1 MIRSATGRAPVTSQA
16 ALQLHAR
23 IQTLHKHYTIG
34 IRMYL
39 SMKSSLVFL
48 IFFFSSNTRMALSA
62 PQSDEF
68 ELQFYSTMLMDRGRE
83 PYSHAVMEEH
93 HRWKAFRFLVA
104 GYPK

>member
-48 IFFFSSNTRMALSA
+48 IYFFSSNTRMALSA

-68 ELQFYSTMLMDRGRE
+68 ELQFYSTMLMDAIGETTETVRLE
-83 PYSHAVMEEH
+83 
-93 HRWKAFRFLVA
+93 LV
-104 GYPK
+104 GGTLDVDTKTSF

>member
-1 MIRSATGRAPVTSQA
+1 MIRSATGPAPVTSQA
-16 ALQLHAR
+16 AVPLHAR

-48 IFFFSSNTRMALSA
+48 IYFFSSNTRMALSA

-68 ELQFYSTMLMDRGRE
+68 ELQFYSTMLMDTIGETTETVRLE
-83 PYSHAVMEEH
+83 
-93 HRWKAFRFLVA
+93 LV
-104 GYPK
+104 GGTLDVDTKTSF

>member
-16 ALQLHAR
+16 AVPLDVR

-48 IFFFSSNTRMALSA
+48 IYFFSSNTRMALSA

-68 ELQFYSTMLMDRGRE
+68 ELQFYSTMLMDTIGETTETVRLE
-83 PYSHAVMEEH
+83 
-93 HRWKAFRFLVA
+93 LV
-104 GYPK
+104 GGTLDVDTKTSF

>member
-16 ALQLHAR
+16 AEPLHAR

-39 SMKSSLVFL
+39 SMKSYLVFL
-48 IFFFSSNTRMALSA
+48 IYFFSSNTRIALSA

-68 ELQFYSTMLMDRGRE
+68 ELQFYSTMLMDAIGETTETVRLE
-83 PYSHAVMEEH
+83 
-93 HRWKAFRFLVA
+93 LV
-104 GYPK
+104 GGTLDVDTKTSF